1 MNQEKKL
8 RCHFRDYITTLQVT
22 VNFPRRENNRCFQK
36 YIFANTLTHGCIH
49 TAHTESIAV
58 SVFYYQFFFL
68 PSKLWKK
75 LTKFLT
81 EHLKMKGVLNL
92 CKWFENKVKQKQWQ
106 NQNRATN
113 LRELIKYLV
122 G

>member
-1 MNQEKKL
+1 
-8 RCHFRDYITTLQVT
+8 
-22 VNFPRRENNRCFQK
+22 
-36 YIFANTLTHGCIH
+36 
-49 TAHTESIAV
+49 
-58 SVFYYQFFFL
+58 
-68 PSKLWKK
+68 
-75 LTKFLT
+75 
-81 EHLKMKGVLNL
+81 MKGVLNL